1 MEILGR
7 EKVYHG
13 GGLIDVEKKFTSAWL
28 MAKNA
33 IMRWSTMPTLLPC
46 SPLMKMA

>member
-13 GGLIDVEKKFTSAWL
+13 GLIDVEKFTSAWL

-33 IMRWSTMPTLLPC
+33 ITKWSTMPTLLPC
-46 SPLMKMA
+46 SPLTIMA